1 MKTNS
6 VAAEAEAVHVA
17 RELELAHGTHNVN
30 FNESNTIQKTE
41 LRANSWT
48 SKFQFKVTRVYESN
62 T

>member
-17 RELELAHGTHNVN
+17 LELELAHETHNVN

-41 LRANSWT
+41 LRANLWT
-48 SKFQFKVTRVYESN
+48 SLQFKVTRVYESN